1 MNLLS
6 ISTSP
11 HIRSTISTRNIMLSV
26 IAALMP
32 SAIIGMI
39 YYGWWQIGLLIVI
52 GVLSAVLSEALLQKW
67 LHIPLSFLDGSAA
80 LTGLLLVLTISP
92 ASPWWIPIIGSFVAI
107 LSKQVFGGLG
117 QNPFNPALIGRATLL
132 LSFPIESTQW
142 IAPFSH
148 ITTATPLNLYK
159 MANFGTEGLQQV
171 IDSLGGTL
179 TLAYRYL
186 FLGFRGGSIGEV
198 CFPAMLA
205 GFLFLLLTRVVSW
218 RITLSYLLTVVILA
232 LLFHLDIV
240 IMLLSGG
247 IVFGAFFMATDY
259 ATSPLLPKNQIIFG
273 IGVGFINMV
282 IRRFSGMPEGTTFA
296 ILIMNIITPLLDQSI
311 KKPVG
316 YIREVGKK

>member
-1 MNLLS
+1 
-6 ISTSP
+6 
-11 HIRSTISTRNIMLSV
+11 MLSV
-26 IAALMP
+26 VAALIP

-186 FLGFRGGSIGEV
+186 FLGFRGGSIGEI

>member
-11 HIRSTISTRNIMLSV
+11 HIRSTIFTRNIMLSV
-26 IAALMP
+26 VAALMP

-186 FLGFRGGSIGEV
+186 FLGFRGGSIGEI

-316 YIREVGKK
+316 FIKEVKKS

>member
-26 IAALMP
+26 VAALIP

-186 FLGFRGGSIGEV
+186 FLGFRGGSIGEI

>member
-1 MNLLS
+1 
-6 ISTSP
+6 
-11 HIRSTISTRNIMLSV
+11 MLSV
-26 IAALMP
+26 VAALMP

-52 GVLSAVLSEALLQKW
+52 GILSAVLSEALLQKW

-316 YIREVGKK
+316 FIKEMKKS